1 MSARRFD
8 HERIRQLREGLGW
21 TVEELADRLGV
32 ARQTV
37 WSWEAGTYQP
47 QLDKLLLIV
56 NVTGAKLDSFFVD
69 EDDRQSVPKGAA

>member
-1 MSARRFD
+1 MSNRRFD

-21 TVEELADRLGV
+21 SAEELADRIGV

-37 WSWEAGTYQP
+37 HAWEAGQYQP

-56 NVTGAKLDSFFVD
+56 NVTGAKLDSFFASD
-69 EDDRQSVPKGAA
+69 PDRQSGVGAA